1 MECHQGK
8 IDENKL
14 FYIMTK
20 GISYNDAKR
29 LIIKANFYEILNN
42 VKNEEIKNYRQK
54 DRRNIEKWKENEI
67 LIIYK

>member
-1 MECHQGK
+1 
-8 IDENKL
+8 
-14 FYIMTK
+14 MTK
-20 GISYNDAKR
+20 GISYNDAKK

-42 VKNEEIKNYRQK
+42 VKNEEIKKIIDKK